1 MGGHSQVV
9 SATGEALAMG
19 GTDEQVLSVE
29 VDLEAVTQWREQF
42 PVLRDRRL

>member
-9 SATGEALAMG
+9 NAKGEALAMA

-29 VDLEAVTQWREQF
+29 VDLDSVSTWREQF
-42 PVLRDRRL
+42 PVLQDRRL